1 MLLNTF
7 SRNRRRKNNNCEE
20 PRWQS
25 QSDLVWLLAMSWFR
39 RKISL
44 VPSIKIIV
52 LSTLLAPATLI
63 ITHTATKIHTL
74 RPHWQMSYFFKIA
87 QRVKLAKKVEKQIR
101 FFCGFMLV
109 LNEETWLALFG
120 LSIERHQLF
129 TTLNVM
135 GGFFLL
141 FDVTMD
147 ISQGKFISGQSRHTH
162 HAIFPL

>member
-1 MLLNTF
+1 MW
-7 SRNRRRKNNNCEE
+7 KE

-25 QSDLVWLLAMSWFR
+25 QRALVWLLAMSWFR
-39 RKISL
+39 CKISL

-63 ITHTATKIHTL
+63 IAHTATNMHTL

-87 QRVKLAKKVEKQIR
+87 QKGKISQKCRKINSI
-101 FFCGFMLV
+101 FCGFLLV
-109 LNEETWLALFG
+109 LNEETWLVLFG
-120 LSIERHQLF
+120 LGIERPQLF
-129 TTLNVM
+129 TALNVM
-135 GGFFLL
+135 GRFFLL

-162 HAIFPL
+162 RANFPL

>member
-1 MLLNTF
+1 MLLNSF
-7 SRNRRRKNNNCEE
+7 SRNRRRKNNNCGE

-25 QSDLVWLLAMSWFR
+25 QSALVWLLAMSWFR

-87 QRVKLAKKVEKQIR
+87 QRGK
-101 FFCGFMLV
+101 
-109 LNEETWLALFG
+109 
-120 LSIERHQLF
+120 
-129 TTLNVM
+129 
-135 GGFFLL
+135 
-141 FDVTMD
+141 
-147 ISQGKFISGQSRHTH
+147 ISQKGRKTNSIFLRFHVGVKWGNLIGSVWLGYRKTPAIHHVKCHGQFLSSFWRNHGY
-162 HAIFPL
+162 FPR